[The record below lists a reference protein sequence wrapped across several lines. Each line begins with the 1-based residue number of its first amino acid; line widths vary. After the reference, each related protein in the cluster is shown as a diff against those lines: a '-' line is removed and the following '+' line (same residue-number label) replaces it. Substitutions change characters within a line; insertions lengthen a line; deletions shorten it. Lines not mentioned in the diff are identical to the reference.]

1 MLKAIQ
7 GALHISPQAYIKGTP
22 RTSNYFKT
30 FYENRADMLEDTQ
43 LVDDLIEIHKDYYMN
58 ISNRLVNSLSV
69 KKAP

>member
-7 GALHISPQAYIKGTP
+7 GALQIKPPAYIKGTQ

-30 FYENRADMLEDTQ
+30 FYENRTEMLEDTQ